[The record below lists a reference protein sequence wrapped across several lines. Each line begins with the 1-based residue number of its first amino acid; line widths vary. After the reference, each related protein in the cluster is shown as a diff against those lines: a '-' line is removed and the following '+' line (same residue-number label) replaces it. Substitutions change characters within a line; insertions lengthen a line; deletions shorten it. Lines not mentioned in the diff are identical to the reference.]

1 MRVFLPDGH
10 SVQLSEP
17 MGWVLWGA
25 VPMEPRSGSRQLAEG
40 TPRDTARALESRG
53 LVRWREQDGPWVV
66 TEHGVRVRAVL
77 LRMAERAAD
86 GDLGGVPF
94 AGELPRRETVDPELS
109 RDEAARLRG
118 ALDLSR
124 SAPGPELTREDI
136 AARSALLMGLMT
148 VTSLPLSL
156 WVWFP
161 ESVGLALLT
170 LVVFAGHLLFGA
182 AWVSL
187 FHEVWWSV
195 RLARAHRT
203 LEAFRGRYV
212 SADMLDRRASD
223 MLARAQRA
231 VDTVLDSPIHRRGL
245 LLDRPRNRVVLTES
259 EWAVADSL
267 CEQTQTRARLN
278 STTPLGERSRRA
290 AQRVGAALLYDVE
303 RVEARIRVLE
313 SYAAKVRRAED
324 QERDREL
331 AARLDGLA
339 DRIIVAGAAHDQQ
352 DESVC
357 ALVDA
362 QRMALEVAGQGP
374 DDEPGPTGGTGPL
387 RPEGGPG
394 SPG

>member
-1 MRVFLPDGH
+1 MRVFLLDGR
-10 SVQLSEP
+10 SVHLSEP

-25 VPMEPRSGSRQLAEG
+25 VPVGPRTGSRRLAEG
-40 TPRDTARALESRG
+40 TPKDTARALERRG
-53 LVRWREQDGPWVV
+53 LVRWRERDGLWVV
-66 TEHGVRVRAVL
+66 TEHGMRARGVL
-77 LRMAERAAD
+77 LRMAEEAAD
-86 GDLGGVPF
+86 GDLGGTPF
-94 AGELPRRETVDPELS
+94 SGELPRRESVDPDMS
-109 RDEAARLRG
+109 RDEVAYLRES
-118 ALDLSR
+118 LDLSR
-124 SAPGPELTREDI
+124 ATSGPELTREDI
-136 AARSALLMGLMT
+136 AARSALLVGLMT

-156 WVWFP
+156 WIWFP
-161 ESVGLALLT
+161 ESAGLVLLT
-170 LVVFAGHLLFGA
+170 LAVIAGHMLFGA
-182 AWVSL
+182 AWVTL

-195 RLARAHRT
+195 KLTRAHRT

-212 SADMLDRRASD
+212 SADMLDRRAND

-245 LLDRPRNRVVLTES
+245 LLDETRNRVVLTEA

-267 CEQTQTRARLN
+267 CEQTETRIRLN
-278 STTPLGERSRRA
+278 STTTLGERSRQA

-324 QERDREL
+324 QEQDRQL

-339 DRIIVAGAAHDQQ
+339 DRIIVDGAAHDQQ

-362 QRMALEVAGQGP
+362 QRLALEMAGQGP
-374 DDEPGPTGGTGPL
+374 DDELGATGDTDPL